1 MCHVVKKLHIC
12 NVKDEVRLYVLAGL
26 GFALAIIG
34 LLSPPIGEIGN
45 SVIIMA
51 GQFLVLAGGVAGCI
65 VRFDFKNLYFHIGKH
80 DNKDEKDSNSE
91 N

>member
-1 MCHVVKKLHIC
+1 M
-12 NVKDEVRLYVLAGL
+12 KDEVRLYVLAGL

-80 DNKDEKDSNSE
+80 DHKDETNDTGEDK
-91 N
+91 